1 MIHIEMIRQNTNHP
15 DKSLRHQG
23 RAWCEVTGQHFEAQ
37 GPAPIY
43 KLMTLLWL
51 HGHSGAEFEV
61 YDDLSPFERPGGLA
75 LLGKVRN
82 WARLVKGK
90 SKFDQK
96 AQNDPI
102 FTPAERIVVAKA
114 ARRVTPQSAPSSG
127 DQAPT
132 VPVSL
137 QVDPR
142 LPGEGR
148 RSRGRFPQ
156 LANRSPGVA
165 GA

>member
-1 MIHIEMIRQNTNHP
+1 MSAAVIRGGRGAR
-15 DKSLRHQG
+15 SLATASTPKDQL
-23 RAWCEVTGQHFEAQ
+23 
-37 GPAPIY
+37 PIS
-43 KLMTLLWL
+43 KLVTLLWL
-51 HGHSGAEFEV
+51 HGHRGADFEV
-61 YDDLSPFERPGGLA
+61 YDDVSPTGRPGGLA
-75 LLGKVRN
+75 MTGRIRN

-90 SKFDQK
+90 PKFDQK
-96 AQNDPI
+96 AQIDPV
-102 FTPAERIVVAKA
+102 FTPAESNVVTKA
-114 ARRVTPQSAPSSG
+114 AGTVTPQRAASSG

-142 LPGEGR
+142 LPGDVR